1 MFVNHKIEKSAEK
14 NPALSI
20 GYKFI
25 LKLLKLFLDFQ
36 QNNQYHQL

>member
-1 MFVNHKIEKSAEK
+1 MFVNHKMQKSARK
-14 NPALSI
+14 NPCASI

-36 QNNQYHQL
+36 QNNQFHLL